1 MLFPRRR
8 RLEVDGICL
17 ICRCENF
24 MSEYREGV
32 YRNRMYR
39 W

>member
-1 MLFPRRR
+1 MLIPRRMW
-8 RLEVDGICL
+8 LEVDSTCL
-17 ICRCENF
+17 ICRCENC